1 METASPPKPC
11 TYQRRRPELTPC
23 YQIIQT
29 YLDIFIADREREGRP
44 LPRYVIK
51 EFEAYLECGI
61 PAYGCLRLVCKSC
74 RQEKIVAFSCKKR
87 GFCPSCCAKRQA
99 EAATHLV
106 EHVLPLTPYR
116 QFVISFPI
124 PMRYWLHS
132 NKKLFAKVYRIIIRE
147 IHRHYKTKALAR
159 GLKDPKPGAI
169 SFTQLAGSALNLNP
183 HLHILFCD
191 GVFSGSGEAIRFRN
205 LDAITD
211 QEVEKL
217 LVAISGKV
225 LKHLKKQGYLG
236 PEGEVVLHPLAD
248 SLFQDHESLAMA
260 TTSSIA
266 GKIAFGPNAG
276 KKVTRIGAGFGYYE
290 EIPLAKG
297 HRCFSI
303 NGFSL
308 HANTSTNAL
317 ARERLSKLVEYI
329 ARGPLSNERLEI
341 TQFGN
346 VKLKLKTA
354 YSDGTSHLLFTPTEF
369 IEKLS
374 AIIPPPKSHLAKWS
388 GVFAPNFPDRKNIT
402 IKPDIKKGFDFKP
415 EDAGDNP
422 IKNYSWSKMLAK
434 VFKIDVTKCERCN
447 GDMAVMAALIDRG
460 EVARYLKHLGI
471 EHEAPARAPPR
482 HKEEPLD
489 FGAEYYA
496 DEPVIRLDR

>member
-1 METASPPKPC
+1 MANTQKPY

-23 YQIIQT
+23 YRIVQDHLNT
-29 YLDIFIADREREGRP
+29 FIADREREGHP
-44 LPRYVIK
+44 LPRYVMK
-51 EFEAYLECGI
+51 EFEAFLECGV

-74 RQEKIVAFSCKKR
+74 RQEKVVAYSCKKR

-106 EHVLPLTPYR
+106 EHVLPLAPYR

-132 NKKLFAKVYRIIIRE
+132 NKKLFAKVYRIIIKE
-147 IHRHYKTKALAR
+147 IHRYYKTKALAKDI
-159 GLKDPKPGAI
+159 KDPKPGAI

-191 GVFSGSGEAIRFRN
+191 GVFSGKGDAIRFRN

-217 LVAISGKV
+217 LIAISGKV
-225 LKHLKKQGYLG
+225 VKHLKNRGYLN
-236 PEGEVVLHPLAD
+236 PDGELVAHPLAD
-248 SLFQDHESLAMA
+248 TLFKDHESLAMA
-260 TTSSIA
+260 TASSIV

-276 KKVTRIGAGFGYYE
+276 KKVTKIGSGFGYYE

-317 ARERLSKLVEYI
+317 ARHRLSNLVEYI
-329 ARGPLSNERLEI
+329 SRGPLSNERLEI
-341 TQFGN
+341 TQSGN
-346 VKLKLKTA
+346 VKLKLKTG

-374 AIIPPPKSHLAKWS
+374 AIIPPPKSHLVKWS
-388 GVFAPNFPDRKNIT
+388 GVFAPNSPHRKNIT
-402 IKPDIKKGFDFKP
+402 LKPDIKKGFAFK
-415 EDAGDNP
+415 ENCTDDNP

-434 VFKIDVTKCERCN
+434 VFKIDVTKCEHCN
-447 GDMAVMAALIDRG
+447 GDMAVMAALIDRS
-460 EVARYLKHLGI
+460 EVVRYLKHVGI
-471 EHEAPARAPPR
+471 EHEAPTRAPPR

-489 FGAEYYA
+489 FGPEYYE
-496 DEPVIRLDR
+496 DEPVITLDR

>member
-1 METASPPKPC
+1 METASTQKPC

-23 YQIIQT
+23 YRIIQDN
-29 YLDIFIADREREGRP
+29 LDTFIADREREGRP

-51 EFEAYLECGI
+51 EFEAFLECGI
-61 PAYGCLRLVCKSC
+61 PAYGFLRLICKSC
-74 RQEKIVAFSCKKR
+74 RQEKILAFSCKKR
-87 GFCPSCCAKRQA
+87 GVCPSCCAKRQA

-116 QFVISFPI
+116 QFVVTFPI

-132 NKKLFAKVYRIIIRE
+132 NKKLFAKVYRIIIKE
-147 IHRHYKTKALAR
+147 IHRYYKTKALAQDI
-159 GLKDPKPGAI
+159 KDPKPGAI

-191 GVFSGSGEAIRFRN
+191 GVFSGTGDTIRFRN
-205 LDAITD
+205 IDAITD
-211 QEVEKL
+211 REVEQL
-217 LVAISGKV
+217 LIAISGKV
-225 LKHLKKQGYLG
+225 VKHLQKKKYLG
-236 PEGEVVLHPLAD
+236 PDGEVVAHPLAD
-248 SLFQDHESLAMA
+248 GLFHDHESLAMA
-260 TTSSIA
+260 TASSIA

-297 HRCFSI
+297 HRCYSI

-308 HANTSTNAL
+308 HANTSTNTL

-341 TQFGN
+341 TKTGN

-354 YSDGTSHLLFTPTEF
+354 YTDGTSHLLFTPMEF

-374 AIIPPPKSHLAKWS
+374 AIIPPPKSHLVKWS
-388 GVFAPNFPDRKNIT
+388 GVFAPNSPHRKNIT
-402 IKPDIKKGFDFKP
+402 LKPDIKKGFDFNDKDL
-415 EDAGDNP
+415 DAKA

-434 VFKIDVTKCERCN
+434 VFKIDVTKCQRCN
-447 GDMAVMAALIDRG
+447 GDMAVMAALIDRS
-460 EVARYLKHLGI
+460 EVARYLTHVGI
-471 EHEAPARAPPR
+471 EHEAPIRAPPR
-482 HKEEPLD
+482 YIEESFD
-489 FGAEYYA
+489 FGLEYYA
-496 DEPVIRLDR
+496 DEPVITLDN